1 MECSILLYGKLQRA
15 KCRLQRRDGY
25 PGAAPLSQ
33 GGSSVFKDRPI
44 VNTNIDVPI
53 IGRGFNDGDGSVSA
67 KDCGSS
73 CQMECS
79 CKDCLWTCF
88 GTEGD
93 LSRGM
98 MIG

>member
-1 MECSILLYGKLQRA
+1 MA
-15 KCRLQRRDGY
+15 KCQLQRRDNN
-25 PGAAPLSQ
+25 PGAAPINQ

-53 IGRGFNDGDGSVSA
+53 IGRGFYDGNGFRCQRKTVVRRVRWSVRA
-67 KDCGSS
+67 RIAYG
-73 CQMECS
+73 
-79 CKDCLWTCF
+79 TCF

-93 LSRGM
+93 LSRGV